1 MTEKSKVTD
10 VSDLLSALLEVYSE
24 ISKAGITPSI
34 VTDQTLKTTDK
45 LQQKND
51 TDLDTHRERH
61 IQLHCSNPV
70 QTSDHHRDRLD
81 HLTQH
86 M

>member
-34 VTDQTLKTTDK
+34 VTDQTLKATDK
-45 LQQKND
+45 LQ
-51 TDLDTHRERH
+51 
-61 IQLHCSNPV
+61 
-70 QTSDHHRDRLD
+70 
-81 HLTQH
+81 
-86 M
+86 